1 MSKEETSS
9 SAESSPEPVML
20 TEKKRKRNKTAP
32 EEELEIDVNLPEPPS
47 KKAKR
52 AEKKKKE
59 KSKNKKSTD
68 ESTEGGVAVPKEE
81 TAPTEA
87 KTAVESAKRSEYG
100 IWIGNLPFAATK
112 DSLRTFL
119 LDHANIEEQDI
130 TRLNMPGP
138 MTKGPDRPGPKPQN
152 RGFAYIDFTTQ
163 EILDAALALSEK
175 LLVGRRVLIKNAK
188 SFEGRPEK
196 RKVDPAA
203 EGAAADGAAPVRKE
217 ATKRV
222 FVGNLSFDVTQEE
235 LFEHFKQAGEV
246 EDVHMAT
253 FEDSGKCKGF
263 AWVRFAE
270 VESAEAAVRGFIFKD
285 MNNEDDDDDEEEDEK
300 DSSDSDAET
309 KAPSKKKKKEKK
321 RKWFINR
328 IHART
333 LRCEFAEDAQTRYK
347 KRFGKD
353 AAGGRNENRRDAPF
367 VPGANDVENVD
378 FGGDA
383 AGGRRPRLDK
393 DQRQAERRAKHD
405 ARKVAPGKANANA
418 QRATGAIV
426 EGKGTKVTFD

>member
-1 MSKEETSS
+1 MSKEQASN
-9 SAESSPEPVML
+9 SAESSPEPVMSA
-20 TEKKRKRNKTAP
+20 EKKRKRTKVAP
-32 EEELEIDVNLPEPPS
+32 EEELEIDINLPEPPS

-59 KSKNKKSTD
+59 KSKTAKSID
-68 ESTEGGVAVPKEE
+68 ETGEDGVAIPKEKS
-81 TAPTEA
+81 APVEA
-87 KTAVESAKRSEYG
+87 NTAVEPSKRSEYG
-100 IWIGNLPFAATK
+100 IWIGNLPFSATK

-119 LDHANIEEQDI
+119 LDHGNIDEKDI
-130 TRLNMPGP
+130 TRLHMPGP
-138 MTKGPDRPGPKPQN
+138 ATKGPDRPGPKPQN

-188 SFEGRPEK
+188 SFEGRPDK
-196 RKVDPAA
+196 TKVDPAT
-203 EGAAADGAAPVRKE
+203 EGTDAAAPVRKE
-217 ATKRV
+217 ATKRI

-235 LFEHFKQAGEV
+235 LHEHFQQAGEI
-246 EDVHMAT
+246 EEVHMAT

-263 AWVRFAE
+263 AWVRFVE
-270 VESAEAAVRGFIFKD
+270 VESAEAAVRGFVFKD
-285 MNNEDDDDDEEEDEK
+285 MNNGDDEDEESDDK
-300 DSSDSDAET
+300 DASDSDEAES

-328 IHART
+328 LHARP

-353 AAGGRNENRRDAPF
+353 AAGGRNGARRDAPF
-367 VPGANDVENVD
+367 VPGGNDAENVD

-383 AGGRRPRLDK
+383 ADGQRRPRLDK

-405 ARKVAPGKANANA
+405 ARKIAPGKANANA

-426 EGKGTKVTFD
+426 EAKGTKVTFD